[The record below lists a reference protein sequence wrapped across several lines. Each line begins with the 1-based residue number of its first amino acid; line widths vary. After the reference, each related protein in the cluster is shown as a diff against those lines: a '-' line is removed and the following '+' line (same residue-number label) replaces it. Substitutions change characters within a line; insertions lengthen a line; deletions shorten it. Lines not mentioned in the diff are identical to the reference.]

1 MFRAVCI
8 LTGIL
13 VIPFGIAAVIAPVF
27 VFGTFGMVVDPAV
40 AGIVRGYGATALGY
54 GIVFVMLRDSLPGPV
69 TQALLLASVAFNGLE
84 VIIQLP
90 VALGGLAN
98 GMIWTTISG
107 HALVAVLSVLC
118 LVRQRAG

>member
-1 MFRAVCI
+1 
-8 LTGIL
+8 
-13 VIPFGIAAVIAPVF
+13 
-27 VFGTFGMVVDPAV
+27 
-40 AGIVRGYGATALGY
+40 
-54 GIVFVMLRDSLPGPV
+54 
-69 TQALLLASVAFNGLE
+69 VAFNGLE
-84 VIIQLP
+84 VIIQVP